1 MVGSSGALAASLN
14 DFHARATSRASSN
27 LRSVEAAAAALAAVD
42 AVEQQ
47 QPQQPAQ
54 PEVNQADVATLMDMG
69 FPRERCI
76 EALTANSRYII
87 IFELKIVNGNL
98 ALVTQD
104 SSFALKNF
112 AILIFINISLIIHQF
127 AEMTLG
133 FQIWVFQICV
143 GKQ

>member
-1 MVGSSGALAASLN
+1 MQVINETYVINLYLEEIYIKLSFFSSGNPIPVVGSSGALAASLN

-76 EALTANSRYII
+76 EALTASSRYKTIR
-87 IFELKIVNGNL
+87 
-98 ALVTQD
+98 
-104 SSFALKNF
+104 
-112 AILIFINISLIIHQF
+112 HQVVR
-127 AEMTLG
+127 A
-133 FQIWVFQICV
+133 
-143 GKQ
+143 

>member
-1 MVGSSGALAASLN
+1 MKLMSLIYIWKKHIKLPLFSSGNPIPVVGSSGALAASLN

-76 EALTANSRYII
+76 EALTANSRYNII
-87 IFELKIVNGNL
+87 IFLLKIVNRNS
-98 ALVTQD
+98 ALVTKD
-104 SSFALKNF
+104 SFFASQN
-112 AILIFINISLIIHQF
+112 
-127 AEMTLG
+127 
-133 FQIWVFQICV
+133 
-143 GKQ
+143 

>member
-1 MVGSSGALAASLN
+1 MKLMPLLIYIWKKHIKLPLFSSGNPIPVVGSSGALAASLN

-47 QPQQPAQ
+47 PQQPAQ

-76 EALTANSRYII
+76 EALTANSRYIPI
-87 IFELKIVNGNL
+87 LSLKML
-98 ALVTQD
+98 QL
-104 SSFALKNF
+104 
-112 AILIFINISLIIHQF
+112 
-127 AEMTLG
+127 
-133 FQIWVFQICV
+133 
-143 GKQ
+143 

>member
-1 MVGSSGALAASLN
+1 MPLIYVWKKYIKLSLISSGNPIPVVGSSGALAASLN

-47 QPQQPAQ
+47 QPQQPPAQ

-76 EALTANSRYII
+76 EALTANSRYI
-87 IFELKIVNGNL
+87 K
-98 ALVTQD
+98 
-104 SSFALKNF
+104 
-112 AILIFINISLIIHQF
+112 
-127 AEMTLG
+127 
-133 FQIWVFQICV
+133 
-143 GKQ
+143 

>member
-1 MVGSSGALAASLN
+1 MKLMPLIYIWKKHIKLPLFSSGNPIPVVGSSGALAASLN

-47 QPQQPAQ
+47 QPQQPPAQ

-76 EALTANSRYII
+76 EALTANSRYMIM
-87 IFELKIVNGNL
+87 FLLKIVNRNS
-98 ALVTQD
+98 ALVTKD
-104 SSFALKNF
+104 SFFASQN
-112 AILIFINISLIIHQF
+112 
-127 AEMTLG
+127 
-133 FQIWVFQICV
+133 
-143 GKQ
+143 

>member
-1 MVGSSGALAASLN
+1 MKLMPLIYIWMKHIKLPLFSSGNPIPVVGSSGALAASLN

-76 EALTANSRYII
+76 EALTANSRYI
-87 IFELKIVNGNL
+87 
-98 ALVTQD
+98 
-104 SSFALKNF
+104 
-112 AILIFINISLIIHQF
+112 NISYGTVVRDFESEAKTRCNFQF
-127 AEMTLG
+127 R
-133 FQIWVFQICV
+133 
-143 GKQ
+143 

>member
-1 MVGSSGALAASLN
+1 MPLIYIWKKYIKLSLFCSGNPIPVVGSSGALAASLN

-47 QPQQPAQ
+47 QPQQPPAQ

-87 IFELKIVNGNL
+87 IFFLKIVNRNS

-104 SSFALKNF
+104 SFFASQN
-112 AILIFINISLIIHQF
+112 
-127 AEMTLG
+127 
-133 FQIWVFQICV
+133 
-143 GKQ
+143 

>member
-47 QPQQPAQ
+47 QPQQPPAQ

-76 EALTANSRYII
+76 EALTANSRYNII
-87 IFELKIVNGNL
+87 IFLLKIVNRNS
-98 ALVTQD
+98 ALVTKD
-104 SSFALKNF
+104 SFFASQN
-112 AILIFINISLIIHQF
+112 
-127 AEMTLG
+127 
-133 FQIWVFQICV
+133 
-143 GKQ
+143 

>member
-1 MVGSSGALAASLN
+1 MPLIYIWKKYIKLSLFCSGNPIPVVGSSGALAASLN

-47 QPQQPAQ
+47 QPQQPPAQ

-76 EALTANSRYII
+76 EALTANSRYIKEKR
-87 IFELKIVNGNL
+87 FKKIAWIRSHHL
-98 ALVTQD
+98 QLQ
-104 SSFALKNF
+104 
-112 AILIFINISLIIHQF
+112 
-127 AEMTLG
+127 
-133 FQIWVFQICV
+133 
-143 GKQ
+143 

>member
-1 MVGSSGALAASLN
+1 MPLIYNWKKHIKLSLISSGNPIPVVGSSGALAASLN

-76 EALTANSRYII
+76 EALTANSRYIV
-87 IFELKIVNGNL
+87 IFLLKIVIRNS
-98 ALVTQD
+98 ALVTKD
-104 SSFALKNF
+104 SFFASQN
-112 AILIFINISLIIHQF
+112 
-127 AEMTLG
+127 
-133 FQIWVFQICV
+133 
-143 GKQ
+143 

>member
-1 MVGSSGALAASLN
+1 MPLIYIWKKLIKLSLFSSGNPIPVVGSSGALAASLN

-76 EALTANSRYII
+76 EALTANSRYIT
-87 IFELKIVNGNL
+87 IFVLKMVNGNS

-104 SSFALKNF
+104 SFFA
-112 AILIFINISLIIHQF
+112 S
-127 AEMTLG
+127 
-133 FQIWVFQICV
+133 QI
-143 GKQ
+143 

>member
-1 MVGSSGALAASLN
+1 MPLIYIWKKHIKLPLFSSGNPIPVVGSSGALAASLN

-47 QPQQPAQ
+47 QPQQPPAQ

-76 EALTANSRYII
+76 EALTANSRYITI
-87 IFELKIVNGNL
+87 LSLKML
-98 ALVTQD
+98 QL
-104 SSFALKNF
+104 
-112 AILIFINISLIIHQF
+112 
-127 AEMTLG
+127 
-133 FQIWVFQICV
+133 
-143 GKQ
+143 